1 MNHCMNCQGVPKS
14 QSCNPWPP
22 NNNKRGKIMEQY
34 TNLEPIKITPET
46 KTLDDETC
54 EQYLARIG
62 GLHNKV
68 KEQVFDR
75 FDDMR
80 C

>member
-1 MNHCMNCQGVPKS
+1 M
-14 QSCNPWPP
+14 
-22 NNNKRGKIMEQY
+22 Y

-62 GLHNKV
+62 GLQNKV
-68 KEQVFDR
+68 KEQTFDR